1 MGVAIINYTLN
12 LIFVDRLAAVEALS
26 STLNSLIS
34 FRTDNKTPDD
44 LPFWK
49 STSASSITLNNFFLN
64 FVIQPFVATLL
75 ISDDLG
81 ITKMEAEKTHVT
93 SRKYGLKF
101 NFETDDSRVDDI
113 TMKKGKFC
121 FVR

>member
-1 MGVAIINYTLN
+1 MGVTIINSTLN

-26 STLNSLIS
+26 SMLNSLIS

-44 LPFWK
+44 LHFWK
-49 STSASSITLNNFFLN
+49 STSTSSITLNNFLD

-75 ISDDLG
+75 ISDDLR

-101 NFETDDSRVDDI
+101 NFETDDSQVDNI

-121 FVR
+121 FIR